1 MPFKKPLH
9 LASLSILL
17 SFVSVSGARNV
28 PGTDN
33 VQEVRLYAMDCG
45 QIDAKD
51 MGLFSDTGDF
61 DGKSSSL
68 PDPCFLIVHP
78 KGTLIWDTGLG
89 DKIAESK
96 NGIDNPAL
104 GIHLTVAIKL
114 VDQLRQLS
122 LTPAEINYVAFS
134 HFHFDHTGNAGLFTH
149 STWIVNK
156 SELTNA
162 ALSPVPPG
170 IDPAIAAEAR
180 EVKQQSIDGDYDV
193 FGDGSVRILKTPGH
207 TPGHQ
212 SLELKL
218 KNAGTV
224 LLSGDLYHQR
234 DSRKLR
240 LVPSINYERADT
252 LASIDRFER
261 IAKNTNARVVI
272 QHDLEDF
279 RALPKFPAYLD

>member
-1 MPFKKPLH
+1 MPFKKPLY

-17 SFVSVSGARNV
+17 SFASVSGARNV

-61 DGKSSSL
+61 DGKSGRL

-96 NGIDNPAL
+96 DGIDNPAL
-104 GIHLTVAIKL
+104 GIHLAVAIKL
-114 VDQLRQLS
+114 VDQLKQLS

-149 STWIVNK
+149 STWILNK
-156 SELTNA
+156 SEVANA
-162 ALSPVPPG
+162 AQSPVSPG

-212 SLELKL
+212 SLEIKL
-218 KNAGTV
+218 KNSGTV